1 MTAPPPLCSISDVHH
16 ESRRGWAFSGIQ
28 KRYDMSFIIPF
39 ASFRTARHAAI
50 AAARN
55 SVSGSRDSITGR
67 TTVRS

>member
-28 KRYDMSFIIPF
+28 KRYDNVVYHTLRIFPNSP
-39 ASFRTARHAAI
+39 ARAI
-50 AAARN
+50 AARN